1 MILKSSG
8 RLLKK
13 EEERNKNTNIYILPI
28 HLSYIFDIY
37 EVKTKMVMVNVD
49 GAEYLKAKEII
60 NKDKIKY
67 PTLKNYVDTAL
78 KNMNK
83 KEKEAYRK

>member
-1 MILKSSG
+1 
-8 RLLKK
+8 
-13 EEERNKNTNIYILPI
+13 
-28 HLSYIFDIY
+28 
-37 EVKTKMVMVNVD
+37 MVMVNVD